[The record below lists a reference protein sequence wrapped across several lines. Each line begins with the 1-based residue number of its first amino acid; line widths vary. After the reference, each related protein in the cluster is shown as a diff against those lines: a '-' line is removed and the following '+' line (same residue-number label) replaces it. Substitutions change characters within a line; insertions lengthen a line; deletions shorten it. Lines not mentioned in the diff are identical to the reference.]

1 MEVLILGLIKVKLE
15 FVLQLRG
22 KVNKINY
29 YNEIKNELINNEIN
43 RTVKNYSINRNDLNS
58 YYNVGK
64 LLLDAGNQYGESI
77 IKEYSLRLTEDLGP
91 GYSQRN
97 LRNMRQFYKVS
108 QKWQTLSAKLSWS
121 HYCEILWFDDNKFQY
136 YVKIAELNN
145 LSIRQLR
152 EKIKS
157 NEYERLPEF
166 TKNKLL
172 NQDKQ
177 NVVDFVKNPIKIKN
191 DNKYDI
197 LSEKILQKLILED
210 IENFLEELGIGF
222 TFIKSEYPIKLGNRY
237 NYIDLLLYNIK
248 YRCYV
253 VIELKITELKKEH
266 TGQIMTY
273 MNYIDKH
280 IKSINQEKTIGIIIS
295 RRDNHYYIE
304 YSSDNRIYTKNY
316 VIS

>member
-1 MEVLILGLIKVKLE
+1 M
-15 FVLQLRG
+15 
-22 KVNKINY
+22 NY
-29 YNEIKNELINNEIN
+29 YNEIKNELLNNEIN
-43 RTVKNYSINRNDLNS
+43 RKVKSYSINKSDLNT

-64 LLLDAGNQYGESI
+64 LLLDAGNQYGENI

-97 LRNMRQFYKVS
+97 LRNMRQFYKVF

-136 YVKIAELNN
+136 YIKITELNN

-152 EKIKS
+152 ERIKS
-157 NEYERLPEF
+157 NEYERLLKS
-166 TKNKLL
+166 TKNKSVE
-172 NQDKQ
+172 QKESDI
-177 NVVDFVKNPIKIKN
+177 VDFIKNPILIKN
-191 DNKYDI
+191 SNKYDI
-197 LSEKILQKLILED
+197 FSEKVLQKLILED

-253 VIELKITELKKEH
+253 VVELKITELKKEH

-273 MNYIDKH
+273 MNYIDKN
-280 IKSINQEKTIGIIIS
+280 IKTIEENDTVGIIICKQ
-295 RRDNHYYIE
+295 DN
-304 YSSDNRIYTKNY
+304 KY
-316 VIS
+316 VIKYCSDERIIAREYKLV